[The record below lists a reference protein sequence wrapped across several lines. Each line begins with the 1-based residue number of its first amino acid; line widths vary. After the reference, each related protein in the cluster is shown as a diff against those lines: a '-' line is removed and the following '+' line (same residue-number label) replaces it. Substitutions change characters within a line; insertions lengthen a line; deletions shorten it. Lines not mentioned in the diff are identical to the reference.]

1 MKILIL
7 GGIKEA
13 AELAG
18 KLVDEGHGV
27 TTSLAGRTKEP
38 KPVAGAVRTGGF
50 GGATGLAAYLTEH
63 QIDLLIDCT
72 HPFANQIS
80 ANAIEAAKLTNVK
93 LEIHTR
99 PPWQKEKGDQWI
111 DAASLEDMRDK
122 IPENARVL
130 LALGSQHIELFKT
143 RGDVFFLV
151 RMVDRPDTPLP
162 LPNHELVIGKPSA
175 DWREEAELLKPH
187 AITHIACRNSGGKG
201 AYAKI
206 EAARKLGITVIIL
219 QQ

>member
-93 LEIHTR
+93 LKIHTR

-122 IPENARVL
+122 IPENTSSSSKRAVMFSFSSAWSTDPIRHCHFRTMNWS
-130 LALGSQHIELFKT
+130 LAS
-143 RGDVFFLV
+143 
-151 RMVDRPDTPLP
+151 RPPT
-162 LPNHELVIGKPSA
+162 
-175 DWREEAELLKPH
+175 
-187 AITHIACRNSGGKG
+187 GGK
-201 AYAKI
+201 
-206 EAARKLGITVIIL
+206 RLNF
-219 QQ
+219 